1 MAKPIVPQRVPWPED
16 AGEREQLL
24 ARAAAILHGGGLVV
38 FPTDTVYGVA
48 ADPGQPAAVAALFA
62 LKERPPS
69 KQIALLVTGLEQL
82 GDRVPGLPAA
92 AERLA
97 RRYWPGPLTLV
108 LADREGGTIGVRVP
122 DHPVPL
128 ALLAQ
133 VGAPLATTSAN
144 SSSGG
149 SARTAEE
156 VLAQLPSGFAL
167 LIDGGHCPGG
177 VDSAVVDATGEP
189 LRILR
194 PGALSRQEIEA
205 AAGVP
210 VSG

>member
-1 MAKPIVPQRVPWPED
+1 VPEPIVPERAPWPED
-16 AGEREQLL
+16 PSGRERLL
-24 ARAAAILHGGGLVV
+24 VRAAGILHGGGLVV

-48 ADPGQPAAVAALFA
+48 ADPVQPAAVAALFA
-62 LKERPPS
+62 LKGRPPS

-82 GDRVPGLPAA
+82 GGRVTELPAA

-122 DHPVPL
+122 NHPIPL

-133 VGAPLATTSAN
+133 FGAPLATTSAN
-144 SSSGG
+144 RSSAG
-149 SARTAEE
+149 SARTPDD
-156 VLAQLPSGFAL
+156 VLAQLPSGFTL
-167 LIDGGHCPGG
+167 LIDGGECPGG
-177 VDSAVVDATGEP
+177 VDSTVVDVSGEP

-205 AAGVP
+205 AAGAP
-210 VSG
+210 VSN